1 MIRDMTLTKNNTVL
15 PWPVLR
21 FDRYKDSL
29 ETVHLWTQIIGKIR
43 LRQMPW
49 INHSWHVTLYVAPR
63 GLTTGSMPYA
73 GGLFEILMDFVS
85 HEVKVTTGDGR
96 TERMPLY
103 PRSVADFYSALF
115 DLLHGLGI
123 DVRIYGKPNEI
134 AGAIPFA
141 EDDVH
146 CSYDGKE
153 MNLLFQALRRIEVV
167 FVQFRSGFGGKVSP
181 VHLFWGA
188 FDLAVS
194 RFSGREAPKHPGG
207 MPNMPD
213 DVMQEAY
220 SHEVSSCGFWPG
232 AGDFPVPAFYSYCYP
247 TPPDFGH
254 QPVQPAEAYYSQE
267 MGEFLLPYEVVQQS
281 ADPEG
286 TLMRFLS
293 TTYHAA
299 ALTGH
304 WDNRLECDLTRY
316 KRPLSP
322 PPPDSARP

>member
-1 MIRDMTLTKNNTVL
+1 MTTKNNNAV

-29 ETVHLWTQIIGKIR
+29 ETLHLWTQIIGKIR

-49 INHSWHVTLYVAPR
+49 INHSWHVTLYVTSR

-73 GGLFEILMDFVS
+73 SGMFEIAMDFID
-85 HEVKVTTGDGR
+85 HEIIVTTSAG
-96 TERMPLY
+96 EVQHLPLY
-103 PRSVADFYSALF
+103 PRSVADFYTALF
-115 DLLHGLGI
+115 DLLRSLGI
-123 DVRIYGKPNEI
+123 NVRIYGKPSEI
-134 AGAIPFA
+134 AGAIPFLEDHVHRSYVKA
-141 EDDVH
+141 EI
-146 CSYDGKE
+146 
-153 MNLLFQALRRIEVV
+153 NLVFQALRQTEVV
-167 FVQFRSGFGGKVSP
+167 FVRFRSGFRGKVSP

-232 AGDFPVPAFYSYCYP
+232 AGDFPAPVFYSYCYP
-247 TPPDFGH
+247 TPLDFGL
-254 QPVQPAEAYYSQE
+254 QLVEPAAAFYSQE
-267 MGEFLLPYEVVQQS
+267 KGEFFLPYEVVQQS

-286 TLMRFLS
+286 TLMSFLT
-293 TTYHAA
+293 TTYDAA
-299 ALTGH
+299 AVTGH

-316 KRPLSP
+316 KRPL
-322 PPPDSARP
+322 